1 MSKTEATP
9 TIKNSE
15 RKDRSIRLWG
25 GGCAVPCIPVSR
37 RPGRR
42 DCHVRAEKPTHC
54 LRSLM
59 RMRGFLAGRARTAG
73 ARTRACMCLEL
84 DCFGY

>member
-1 MSKTEATP
+1 MSKAEATP

-25 GGCAVPCIPVSR
+25 GGLAVPSIPVSR

-42 DCHVRAEKPTHC
+42 DRRVRAEKPNQ
-54 LRSLM
+54 LLALANENAGISGWQSADSWRSNKGM
-59 RMRGFLAGRARTAG
+59 
-73 ARTRACMCLEL
+73 
-84 DCFGY
+84 YVS